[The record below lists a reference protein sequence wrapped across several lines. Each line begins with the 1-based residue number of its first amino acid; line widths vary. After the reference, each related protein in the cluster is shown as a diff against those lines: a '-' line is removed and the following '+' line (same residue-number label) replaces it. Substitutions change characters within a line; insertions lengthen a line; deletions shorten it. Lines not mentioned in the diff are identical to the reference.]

1 MEITDSPEVWRDNG
15 FVVDDDGCCV
25 VSGIEHRLI
34 GPAAGIETPSSGIIG
49 WGVSRIEGDEAPTV
63 GEVTTIDGIAT
74 TIEATR
80 DHRPE
85 TPAHPNGVF
94 RIDHLVI
101 RTSNTPQTVGAFE
114 AIGGKRRGGRDTN
127 SAGEAVDM
135 TFFWAEDTLLEL
147 AGPRQPKGDGKPA
160 RLAGIAYATNDLDAT
175 VAMLGE
181 RSTTPVDAVQPG
193 RRISA
198 LTPSAGSAVP
208 TAFMTPH
215 VRSV

>member
-1 MEITDSPEVWRDNG
+1 MEITDSPDVWRANG
-15 FVVDDDGCCV
+15 FEVDEDGCCI

-34 GPAAGIETPSSGIIG
+34 GPQAALDTPASGVIA
-49 WGVSRIEGDEAPTV
+49 WGVSDLGGASPPAIGDV
-63 GEVTTIDGIAT
+63 MTIDGIAT
-74 TIEATR
+74 TVEARQDQRPPTP
-80 DHRPE
+80 DH
-85 TPAHPNGVF
+85 ANGVF

-101 RTSNTPQTVGAFE
+101 RTSNTPKTVAALE
-114 AIGGKRRGGRDTN
+114 ALGGQRRGGRDTN

-147 AGPRQPKGDGKPA
+147 AGPREPKSDTKPA
-160 RLAGIAYATNDLDAT
+160 RLAGIAYACNDLDAT
-175 VAMLGE
+175 VALLGE

-198 LTPSAGSAVP
+198 LTPSAGSSVP

-215 VRSV
+215 RS